1 MATLWEDVVGHTAYD
16 LQEMAEA
23 ILEEAKT
30 TSPRDLVNK
39 AIRNT
44 LAHMEE
50 KYDIIAKGACN
61 SDGTSFYA
69 TDIGEEFWRVVN
81 T

>member
-30 TSPRDLVNK
+30 TPPRDLVNK

-44 LAHMEE
+44 LDHMEE

-61 SDGTSFYA
+61 SDGTPFYA
-69 TDIGEEFWRVVN
+69 TDIGEEFWRVIN